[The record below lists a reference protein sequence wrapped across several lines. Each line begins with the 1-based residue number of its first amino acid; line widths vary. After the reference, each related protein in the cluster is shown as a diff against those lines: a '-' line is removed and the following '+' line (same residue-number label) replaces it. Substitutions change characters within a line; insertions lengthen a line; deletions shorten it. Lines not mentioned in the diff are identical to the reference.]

1 MKATFQPGRAW
12 RTARPVDRQLGTGRL
27 LRFAA
32 FAVPVY
38 AAAQPM
44 VAFIPAIYS
53 KQFGIPLSALGLIYL
68 VGQVLNSLLDPVIGA
83 LSDRTTSRFG
93 KRRPWIAGGAVLF
106 MAGSAMLFFP
116 PATAGAGWVGAGVL
130 LYYLGSAISTTTL
143 LAWSGEISG
152 DYAQRTRVSAL
163 FTLLS
168 SLALVAALLLPTIA
182 DQLRPNDGPL
192 RLTLFGLLVLVAA
205 VPGLILTLTAFP
217 DSPAAAG
224 RAPLD
229 LGSNLRAVFG
239 NRLLLRVLASD
250 IAVTTGQGI
259 RTALLVFVVT
269 IYFQRPEWAAGFFL
283 FQYSFGVLAGPIWQR
298 IGVKLGRPRA
308 AVLGELVQS
317 AINLGLL
324 FVTPDRFGL
333 MLFRALAQGLS
344 QGSGNLMLRGMVAD
358 VADHH
363 RLETSRPIRP
373 RSTMS
378 ACSRYRS
385 RVGQP
390 CARWNMACRCPP
402 TFPRPCSNAP
412 GLRRSG
418 THHRVAP
425 DGAGPPSIG
434 ARNAG
439 GRGLSCPVSLR
450 KRFVESGPQF
460 VATLLSTKSL
470 ESMNRPVGT

>member
-1 MKATFQPGRAW
+1 MKAIFQPGSAW
-12 RTARPVDRQLGTGRL
+12 QIARPGERHLGTGRL

-44 VAFIPAIYS
+44 VAFIPAIFS
-53 KQFGIPLSALGLIYL
+53 KQFGIPLAALGVIYL

-93 KRRPWIAGGAVLF
+93 RRRPWIAGGGLLF

-116 PATAGAGWVGAGVL
+116 PATAGVGWVGAGVL

-143 LAWSGEISG
+143 LAWSGEITG

-182 DQLRPNDGPL
+182 DQVRPNDGPL
-192 RLTLFGLLVLVAA
+192 RLTLFGLLVLFAA

-217 DSPAAAG
+217 DSPAAAS
-224 RAPLD
+224 RSPLD

-269 IYFQRPEWAAGFFL
+269 IYLQRPEWTAGFFL

-308 AVLGELVQS
+308 AVLGELVQA

-324 FVTPDRFGL
+324 LVTPDRFGL
-333 MLFRALAQGLS
+333 MLFLALAQGLS
-344 QGSGNLMLRGMVAD
+344 QGSGNLMLRAMVAD
-358 VADHH
+358 VADYH
-363 RLETSRPIRP
+363 RLETGEERTGLYYSVFSVSMKLGGALAVGIALPLVGWLGFDPKSANSPEALQALLAVFALGPALAHALSAALLIGFPLDERSHSEIRARLDDDP
-373 RSTMS
+373 P
-378 ACSRYRS
+378 
-385 RVGQP
+385 VLQP
-390 CARWNMACRCPP
+390 A
-402 TFPRPCSNAP
+402 
-412 GLRRSG
+412 
-418 THHRVAP
+418 
-425 DGAGPPSIG
+425 
-434 ARNAG
+434 
-439 GRGLSCPVSLR
+439 
-450 KRFVESGPQF
+450 E
-460 VATLLSTKSL
+460 
-470 ESMNRPVGT
+470 